1 MRENDTEGRVSEG
14 RVSGGTLAILC
25 AFILLFALIV
35 WSPWS
40 GKHVAIN
47 DGPSGT
53 PGSTAINQAPPPA
66 AGPSGTTTGSAR

>member
-1 MRENDTEGRVSEG
+1 MQENNTEGRVS
-14 RVSGGTLAILC
+14 GTTLAAILC
-25 AFILLFALIV
+25 AFLLLFALFAFG
-35 WSPWS
+35 PWS
-40 GKHVAIN
+40 GKHVAGN